1 MHGRIL
7 IVDDTATNRIVYKV
21 KLSDAFY
28 EPLLAADG
36 ATGLRL
42 AQEAAPDLV
51 LLDLSLR
58 DLPGPE
64 VLRRLKANPLTRAIP
79 VIALSA
85 SPGAADRG
93 LALAAGAD
101 DVMSRP
107 LNDAALLARMRN
119 LLRLREEA
127 RFVTRAWGHEAPS
140 ILGMAEGAAPFTPAP
155 FTPAPF
161 TPPGTVALVTSR
173 VDLALTWKHQ
183 LRRQMRDGL
192 VVMSREQALALPPVR
207 DSTTPD
213 VFVVEADLDTPGGGL
228 RLMSEL
234 GSHAGTRHSA
244 TCIVTPGEDDET
256 TVMAFD
262 MGADDVLSARLC
274 DQELAPRL
282 RTLIARKRQADRI
295 RATVEDGL
303 RLSIIDPLTGIYNRR
318 YALPRLAG
326 IAVQAASE
334 GSDFAVMVVDLDRFK
349 SVNDRFGH
357 AAGDA
362 VLVEVARRLSENLR
376 LSDMLARIG
385 GEEFLVAL
393 PQTTLPEAERIA
405 ERLRQMV
412 GEAPV
417 TLPSGDGL
425 HVTVSIGVALG
436 ARHPGQT
443 EDVSTLIDRA
453 DQALLSSKSAGRN
466 VVTFSRSAA

>member
-42 AQEAAPDLV
+42 AQDAAPDLV

-140 ILGMAEGAAPFTPAP
+140 ILGMAEGAAPFDPAP
-155 FTPAPF
+155 FTPA
-161 TPPGTVALVTSR
+161 GTVALVTSR
-173 VDLALTWKHQ
+173 VELALAWKHQ

-192 VVMSREQALALPPVR
+192 VVMSREQALALPPAR

-213 VFVVEADLDTPGGGL
+213 VFVVEADLDAPGGGL

-244 TCIVTPGEDDET
+244 TCIITPGEDDET

-274 DQELAPRL
+274 DHELAPRL

-326 IAVQAASE
+326 IAAQAASE

-376 LSDMLARIG
+376 LTDMLARIG

-393 PQTTLPEAERIA
+393 PQTTLPEAERVA

-412 GEAPV
+412 CEAPV

-436 ARHPGQT
+436 ARRSEQT
-443 EDVSTLIDRA
+443 EDVSTLVDRA

-466 VVTFSRSAA
+466 VVTFSRNAA